1 MEKVRNIN
9 TNLMSNIQDQ
19 KKANEKLQQDN
30 QKFHE
35 CYLEIEL
42 ERNMIQ
48 KELQEKVLEI
58 AKSNREIHKLTTQ
71 LVEKGEKSSNCL
83 ENALSDQVEHLKSEI
98 QISGE
103 RVMELTRDNK
113 TLQSKLKNIERHF
126 LV

>member
-1 MEKVRNIN
+1 MFSA
-9 TNLMSNIQDQ
+9 MIQ
-19 KKANEKLQQDN
+19 K
-30 QKFHE
+30 
-35 CYLEIEL
+35 
-42 ERNMIQ
+42 RNMIQ

-113 TLQSKLKNIERHF
+113 TLQSKLEKYRKTLSCLTSDLN
-126 LV
+126 